1 MIPLRAIH
9 SRWHA
14 AALHFL
20 CSLSVFALLL
30 GVLLL
35 AWYPSAYFSASGG
48 WQGLRLVAAV
58 DLVLGPLVTLIIFN
72 PAKSRRELTLDVGV
86 VVLIQLAA
94 MLWGVRAVYEQRPVA
109 VAFLDTSFYTVP
121 AVSLTDQGVDLRE
134 LNRFGTSFPVFVYVE
149 KPVAGEALQD
159 FARRLE
165 QERIPPHEQADL
177 YRPLGEHLSEVFRSS
192 LSLEQ
197 IGQVAPGM
205 RSEIEHVLAGVNGS
219 AEDFRYLALTSRYRN
234 ILLIFDLDGAL
245 IGTVSAPYKTAE
257 G

>member
-1 MIPLRAIH
+1 MRFWFPD
-9 SRWHA
+9 S
-14 AALHFL
+14 
-20 CSLSVFALLL
+20 
-30 GVLLL
+30 
-35 AWYPSAYFSASGG
+35 YFSASGG

-58 DLVLGPLVTLIIFN
+58 DLVLGPLITLIIFN
-72 PAKSRRELTLDVGV
+72 PAKSWRELVMDLGV
-86 VVLIQLAA
+86 VVLIQVTAL
-94 MLWGVRAVYEQRPVA
+94 LWGIRAIYQQRPVA
-109 VAFLDTSFYTVP
+109 VAFLDSSFYTVP
-121 AVSLTDQGVDLRE
+121 AAALTGQGVDLAT
-134 LNRFGTSFPVFVYVE
+134 LDRFGASYPVFVYVE
-149 KPVAGEALQD
+149 KPVAGEALQR
-159 FARRLE
+159 FERRLE
-165 QERIPPHEQADL
+165 QDRIPPHEQAEL

-197 IGQVAPGM
+197 IGQVAPDM